1 MTQVIHFLALCMAP
15 LSLLAGLFAL
25 VAIDAANR
33 RIEQLG
39 EEVEDLDT
47 VSTTQ
52 VRILAERV
60 NKLEKNTGLLLDTQQ
75 TQGQLLEAIL
85 GPQIDPSNN

>member
-1 MTQVIHFLALCMAP
+1 MSQAIQIASLCLAP

-39 EEVEDLDT
+39 EEVEELDT

-52 VRILAERV
+52 VRILAERL